1 MKKAL
6 ILASVASMIEQ
17 FNMGNIKVLQELKYE
32 VHVATNFIDSG
43 TITRERAEE
52 LKNKLKDLNVKYYQ
66 IDFDRNVLSTK
77 NIQAYKQ
84 VKQLIKENKYNIIH
98 IHSPIG
104 GVCGRLAAKKE
115 RKNGTKVIYTAH
127 GFHFFKGA
135 PAKNWLIYYPVE
147 KWLSKYTDC
156 LITINEEDYNL
167 AKKKFKAKNVEY
179 VPGIG
184 VDENKFNFEMS
195 REERN
200 ELRKSLGIN
209 EDDFVLI
216 YVAELSKRKNQQM
229 LIKAISLLEPN
240 VLEKVKVLL
249 PGKDSM
255 NGKYQEL
262 AKNLN
267 VDKNIQ
273 FLGYRTDIPKLMK
286 ISDLAVSTS
295 RQEGLPVNLMEAMF
309 CNLPII
315 ATDCRGN
322 RDLVQK
328 ESIVGINSIEEL
340 KNKIMQRLANNKKY
354 VYNSIRQYTERN
366 VLKKIKKI
374 YYNYDRREK

>member
-1 MKKAL
+1 MR
-6 ILASVASMIEQ
+6 
-17 FNMGNIKVLQELKYE
+17 KVLFTATVDSHILQFHIPYLKMFKEQGYE
-32 VHVATNFIDSG
+32 VHVATNGDENIPYCDVKHKVPF
-43 TITRERAEE
+43 ERSPFKFNNMKA
-52 LKNKLKDLNVKYYQ
+52 
-66 IDFDRNVLSTK
+66 I
-77 NIQAYKQ
+77 
-84 VKQLIKENKYNIIH
+84 KQLKKIINAEKFNIIH
-98 IHSPIG
+98 THTPMGSVVTRI
-104 GVCGRLAAKKE
+104 AAKKA
-115 RKNGTKVIYTAH
+115 RKKYNTKIIYTAH

-135 PAKNWLIYYPVE
+135 PFLNWIMFYPVE
-147 KWLSKYTDC
+147 KYLSKYTDC
-156 LITINEEDYNL
+156 LITINKEDYNL

-195 REERN
+195 REERK
-200 ELRKSLGIN
+200 ELRKNLGIN
-209 EDDFVLI
+209 EEDFVII

-229 LIKAISLLEPN
+229 LIKAISLLQPS

-322 RDLVQK
+322 RDLIQK
-328 ESIVGINSIEEL
+328 ESIVEIDDENTLREKLLNQIHNY
-340 KNKIMQRLANNKKY
+340 KNNKIEYKNISMYSWKNVEKLMYYIYKKM
-354 VYNSIRQYTERN
+354 E
-366 VLKKIKKI
+366 
-374 YYNYDRREK
+374 E

>member
-17 FNMGNIKVLQELKYE
+17 FNMGNIKVLQELRYE

-84 VKQLIKENKYNIIH
+84 VKKLISENKYNIIH

-200 ELRKSLGIN
+200 ELRKSLGID
-209 EDDFVLI
+209 EDDFVFI
-216 YVAELSKRKNQQM
+216 QVGELNNNKNQIM
-229 LIKAISLLEPN
+229 TIGAMK
-240 VLEKVKVLL
+240 
-249 PGKDSM
+249 
-255 NGKYQEL
+255 EL
-262 AKNLN
+262 AKENNKIKLLLVGIGDLKEYYENKIKEYNLEKS
-267 VDKNIQ
+267 V
-273 FLGYRTDIPKLMK
+273 FLLGYRKDVPKLLK
-286 ISDLAVSTS
+286 ISNVLISTS
-295 RQEGLPVNLMEAMF
+295 KREGLPVNILEAMF
-309 CNLPII
+309 AGLPII
-315 ATDCRGN
+315 ATNCRGN
-322 RDLVQK
+322 RDLVPDNNLVEIDNVEQ
-328 ESIVGINSIEEL
+328 L
-340 KNKIMQRLANNKKY
+340 KNKMRGKITKLNFIEYKELNKYTTK
-354 VYNSIRQYTERN
+354 SISC
-366 VLKKIKKI
+366 KIKNF
-374 YYNYDRREK
+374 YENGENNE

>member
-104 GVCGRLAAKKE
+104 GVCGRLAARKE

-200 ELRKSLGIN
+200 ELRKSLGID
-209 EDDFVLI
+209 EDDFVFI
-216 YVAELSKRKNQQM
+216 QVGELNNNKNQIM
-229 LIKAISLLEPN
+229 TIGAMK
-240 VLEKVKVLL
+240 
-249 PGKDSM
+249 
-255 NGKYQEL
+255 EL
-262 AKNLN
+262 AKENNKIKLLLVGIGDLKEYYENKIKEYNLEKS
-267 VDKNIQ
+267 V
-273 FLGYRTDIPKLMK
+273 FLLGYRKDVPKLLK
-286 ISDLAVSTS
+286 ISNVLISTS
-295 RQEGLPVNLMEAMF
+295 KREGLPVNILEAMF
-309 CNLPII
+309 AGLPII
-315 ATDCRGN
+315 ATNCRGN
-322 RDLVQK
+322 RDLVPDNNLVEIDNVEQ
-328 ESIVGINSIEEL
+328 L
-340 KNKIMQRLANNKKY
+340 KNKMRGKITKLNFIEYKELNKYTTK
-354 VYNSIRQYTERN
+354 SISC
-366 VLKKIKKI
+366 KIKNF
-374 YYNYDRREK
+374 YENGENNE

>member
-66 IDFDRNVLSTK
+66 IEFDRNVLSTK

-84 VKQLIKENKYNIIH
+84 VKKLIKENRYNIIH

-104 GVCGRLAAKKE
+104 GVCGRLAARKE

-209 EDDFVLI
+209 EDDFVFI
-216 YVAELSKRKNQQM
+216 QVGELNNNKNQIM
-229 LIKAISLLEPN
+229 TIEAIKELVKENNKIKLLLVGIGDLKEYYEN
-240 VLEKVKVLL
+240 KIKEYSLEKSVFL
-249 PGKDSM
+249 
-255 NGKYQEL
+255 
-262 AKNLN
+262 
-267 VDKNIQ
+267 
-273 FLGYRTDIPKLMK
+273 LGYRNDVPKLLK
-286 ISDLAVSTS
+286 ISDVLISTS
-295 RQEGLPVNLMEAMF
+295 KREGLPVNILEAMF
-309 CNLPII
+309 AGLPII
-315 ATDCRGN
+315 ATNCRGN
-322 RDLVQK
+322 RDLVPDNNLVEIDNVEQLKDKMRGKIAKLNFIEYK
-328 ESIVGINSIEEL
+328 ELNKYTIKSISC
-340 KNKIMQRLANNKKY
+340 
-354 VYNSIRQYTERN
+354 
-366 VLKKIKKI
+366 KIKNF
-374 YYNYDRREK
+374 YENGENNE

>member
-66 IDFDRNVLSTK
+66 IDFDRNVLSTN

-322 RDLVQK
+322 RDLVPDNNLVEIDNVEQLKDKMRGKIAKLNFIEYK
-328 ESIVGINSIEEL
+328 ELNKYTIKSISC
-340 KNKIMQRLANNKKY
+340 
-354 VYNSIRQYTERN
+354 
-366 VLKKIKKI
+366 KIKNF
-374 YYNYDRREK
+374 YENGENNE

>member
-17 FNMGNIKVLQELKYE
+17 FNMGNIKVLQELRYE

-84 VKQLIKENKYNIIH
+84 VKKLISENKYNIIH

-200 ELRKSLGIN
+200 ELRKSLGID
-209 EDDFVLI
+209 EDDFVFI
-216 YVAELSKRKNQQM
+216 QVGELNNNKNQIM
-229 LIKAISLLEPN
+229 TIGAMK
-240 VLEKVKVLL
+240 
-249 PGKDSM
+249 
-255 NGKYQEL
+255 EL
-262 AKNLN
+262 AKENNKIKLLLVGIGDLKEYYENKIKEYNLEKS
-267 VDKNIQ
+267 V
-273 FLGYRTDIPKLMK
+273 FLLGYRKDVPKLLK
-286 ISDLAVSTS
+286 ISNVLISTS
-295 RQEGLPVNLMEAMF
+295 KREGLPVNILEAMF
-309 CNLPII
+309 AGLPII
-315 ATDCRGN
+315 ATNCRGN
-322 RDLVQK
+322 RDLVPDNNLVEIDNVEQLKDKMRGKIAKLNFIEYK
-328 ESIVGINSIEEL
+328 ELNKYTIKSISC
-340 KNKIMQRLANNKKY
+340 
-354 VYNSIRQYTERN
+354 
-366 VLKKIKKI
+366 KIKNF
-374 YYNYDRREK
+374 YENGENNE

>member
-104 GVCGRLAAKKE
+104 GVCGRLAARKE

-322 RDLVQK
+322 RDLVPDNNLVEIDNVEQLKDKMRGKIAKLNFIEYK
-328 ESIVGINSIEEL
+328 ELNKYTIKSISC
-340 KNKIMQRLANNKKY
+340 
-354 VYNSIRQYTERN
+354 
-366 VLKKIKKI
+366 KIKNF
-374 YYNYDRREK
+374 YENGENNE

>member
-32 VHVATNFIDSG
+32 VYVATNFIDSG

-104 GVCGRLAAKKE
+104 GVCGRLAARKE

-366 VLKKIKKI
+366 VLKKVKKI

>member
-17 FNMGNIKVLQELKYE
+17 FNMGNIKVLQELRYE

-84 VKQLIKENKYNIIH
+84 VKKLISENKYNIIH

-209 EDDFVLI
+209 EDDFVFI
-216 YVAELSKRKNQQM
+216 QVGELNNNKNQIM
-229 LIKAISLLEPN
+229 TIEAIKELVKENNKIKLLLVGIGDLKEYYEN
-240 VLEKVKVLL
+240 KIKEYSLEKSVFL
-249 PGKDSM
+249 
-255 NGKYQEL
+255 
-262 AKNLN
+262 
-267 VDKNIQ
+267 
-273 FLGYRTDIPKLMK
+273 LGYRNDVPKLLK
-286 ISDLAVSTS
+286 ISDVLISTS
-295 RQEGLPVNLMEAMF
+295 KREGLPVNILEAMF
-309 CNLPII
+309 AGLPII
-315 ATDCRGN
+315 ATNCRGN
-322 RDLVQK
+322 RDLVPDNNLVEIDNVEQLKDKMRGKIAKLNFIEYK
-328 ESIVGINSIEEL
+328 ELNKYTIKSISC
-340 KNKIMQRLANNKKY
+340 
-354 VYNSIRQYTERN
+354 
-366 VLKKIKKI
+366 KIKNF
-374 YYNYDRREK
+374 YENGENNE

>member
-104 GVCGRLAAKKE
+104 GVCGRLAARKE

-328 ESIVGINSIEEL
+328 ESIVGIDSIEEL
-340 KNKIMQRLANNKKY
+340 KNKIMQRIANNKKY
-354 VYNSIRQYTERN
+354 VYNSIQQYTEKN
-366 VLKKIKKI
+366 VLEKVKKI
-374 YYNYDRREK
+374 YYDYE

>member
-209 EDDFVLI
+209 EDDFVFI
-216 YVAELSKRKNQQM
+216 QVGELNNNKNQIM
-229 LIKAISLLEPN
+229 TIEAIKELVKENNKIKLLLVGIGDLKEYYEN
-240 VLEKVKVLL
+240 KIKEYNLEKSVFL
-249 PGKDSM
+249 
-255 NGKYQEL
+255 
-262 AKNLN
+262 
-267 VDKNIQ
+267 
-273 FLGYRTDIPKLMK
+273 LGYRNDVPKLLK
-286 ISDLAVSTS
+286 ISDVLISTS
-295 RQEGLPVNLMEAMF
+295 KREGLPVNILEAMF
-309 CNLPII
+309 AGLPII
-315 ATDCRGN
+315 ATNCRGN
-322 RDLVQK
+322 RDLVPDNNLVEIDNVEQLKDKMRGKIAKLNFIEYK
-328 ESIVGINSIEEL
+328 ELNKYTIKSISC
-340 KNKIMQRLANNKKY
+340 
-354 VYNSIRQYTERN
+354 
-366 VLKKIKKI
+366 KIKNF
-374 YYNYDRREK
+374 YENGENNE

>member
-104 GVCGRLAAKKE
+104 GVCGRLAARKE

-216 YVAELSKRKNQQM
+216 YVAELSIRKNQQM

-322 RDLVQK
+322 RDLADDCVKIDDEKLLK
-328 ESIVGINSIEEL
+328 EKLLNQIHDYKN
-340 KNKIMQRLANNKKY
+340 NKIEYKNISMYSWKNVEKLMYDTYKKM
-354 VYNSIRQYTERN
+354 E
-366 VLKKIKKI
+366 
-374 YYNYDRREK
+374 E

>member
-104 GVCGRLAAKKE
+104 GVCGRLAARKE

-209 EDDFVLI
+209 EDDFVFI
-216 YVAELSKRKNQQM
+216 QVGELNNNKNQIM
-229 LIKAISLLEPN
+229 TIEAIKELVKENNKIKLLLVGIGDLKEYYEN
-240 VLEKVKVLL
+240 KIKEYNLEKSVFL
-249 PGKDSM
+249 
-255 NGKYQEL
+255 
-262 AKNLN
+262 
-267 VDKNIQ
+267 
-273 FLGYRTDIPKLMK
+273 LGYRNDVPKLLK
-286 ISDLAVSTS
+286 ISDVLISTS
-295 RQEGLPVNLMEAMF
+295 KREGLPVNILEAMF
-309 CNLPII
+309 AGLPII
-315 ATDCRGN
+315 ATN
-322 RDLVQK
+322 
-328 ESIVGINSIEEL
+328 
-340 KNKIMQRLANNKKY
+340 
-354 VYNSIRQYTERN
+354 
-366 VLKKIKKI
+366 
-374 YYNYDRREK
+374 

>member
-84 VKQLIKENKYNIIH
+84 VKKLISENKYNIIH

-200 ELRKSLGIN
+200 ELRKSLGID
-209 EDDFVLI
+209 EDDFVFI
-216 YVAELSKRKNQQM
+216 QVGELNNNKNQIM
-229 LIKAISLLEPN
+229 TIGAMK
-240 VLEKVKVLL
+240 
-249 PGKDSM
+249 
-255 NGKYQEL
+255 EL
-262 AKNLN
+262 AKENNKIKLLLVGIGDLKEYYENKIKEYNLEKS
-267 VDKNIQ
+267 V
-273 FLGYRTDIPKLMK
+273 FLLGYRKDVPKLLK
-286 ISDLAVSTS
+286 ISNVLISTS
-295 RQEGLPVNLMEAMF
+295 KREGLPVNILEAMF
-309 CNLPII
+309 AGLPII
-315 ATDCRGN
+315 ATNCRGN
-322 RDLVQK
+322 RDLVPDNNLVEIDNVEQ
-328 ESIVGINSIEEL
+328 L
-340 KNKIMQRLANNKKY
+340 KNKMRGKITKLNFIEYKELNKYTTK
-354 VYNSIRQYTERN
+354 SISC
-366 VLKKIKKI
+366 KIKNF
-374 YYNYDRREK
+374 YENGENNE

>member
-104 GVCGRLAAKKE
+104 GVCGRLAARKE

-209 EDDFVLI
+209 EDDFVFI

-229 LIKAISLLEPN
+229 LIKAISLLEPS

-255 NGKYQEL
+255 NGKYHEL

-322 RDLVQK
+322 RDLVPDNNLVEIDNVEQLKDKMRGKIAKLNFIEYK
-328 ESIVGINSIEEL
+328 ELNKYTIKSISC
-340 KNKIMQRLANNKKY
+340 
-354 VYNSIRQYTERN
+354 
-366 VLKKIKKI
+366 KIKNF
-374 YYNYDRREK
+374 YENGENNE

>member
-104 GVCGRLAAKKE
+104 GVCGRLVAKKE

-195 REERN
+195 REERSRRPSG
-200 ELRKSLGIN
+200 LRKT
-209 EDDFVLI
+209 
-216 YVAELSKRKNQQM
+216 R
-229 LIKAISLLEPN
+229 
-240 VLEKVKVLL
+240 
-249 PGKDSM
+249 
-255 NGKYQEL
+255 
-262 AKNLN
+262 
-267 VDKNIQ
+267 
-273 FLGYRTDIPKLMK
+273 
-286 ISDLAVSTS
+286 
-295 RQEGLPVNLMEAMF
+295 
-309 CNLPII
+309 
-315 ATDCRGN
+315 
-322 RDLVQK
+322 
-328 ESIVGINSIEEL
+328 
-340 KNKIMQRLANNKKY
+340 
-354 VYNSIRQYTERN
+354 
-366 VLKKIKKI
+366 
-374 YYNYDRREK
+374 

>member
-66 IDFDRNVLSTK
+66 IEFDRNVLSTK

-84 VKQLIKENKYNIIH
+84 VKKLIKENRYNIIH

-104 GVCGRLAAKKE
+104 GVCGRLAARKE

-200 ELRKSLGIN
+200 ELRKSLDIN
-209 EDDFVLI
+209 EEDFVII

-229 LIKAISLLEPN
+229 LIKAISLLEPS

-328 ESIVGINSIEEL
+328 ESIVGIDSIEEL

-354 VYNSIRQYTERN
+354 VYNSIRQYTEKN
-366 VLKKIKKI
+366 VLEKVKKI
-374 YYNYDRREK
+374 YYNYE